1 MTETPRPDPWAQ
13 VRTFDVSTYGDC
25 RMERDY
31 YGDIT
36 SEQTH
41 QRGEYAWVDE
51 VDAARAADVAR
62 HQQEIAKLEQERDR
76 LKADQQDW
84 RKGVALI
91 ASALGDPADNLS
103 CVRIAEIGLTL
114 RANLETADEQLVRLK
129 EQARSI
135 SVRLTDA
142 GIGPMTIPEGVTALV
157 HRAEAAEARCAR
169 LAAALEAVL
178 KSANPHPVQHPAMF
192 SAWQIGAHALAA
204 APQGGTP
211 DVEV

>member
-1 MTETPRPDPWAQ
+1 MTETPRPDPWAKTYRLLHEGTIGTHHLR
-13 VRTFDVSTYGDC
+13 RTLEV
-25 RMERDY
+25 
-31 YGDIT
+31 
-36 SEQTH
+36 
-41 QRGEYAWVDE
+41 E

-62 HQQEIAKLEQERDR
+62 HQQEIATLEQERDR

-211 DVEV
+211 K